1 MPSDWNGWTIL
12 TWCVWIMFALYVLV
26 MCYVFY
32 LWLRDRKARKKTMRW
47 LKRQRLQGEAL
58 EAVRDEN
65 LIKILNEEDF

>member
-1 MPSDWNGWTIL
+1 
-12 TWCVWIMFALYVLV
+12 MFALYVLV